1 MMWLLNVDP
10 AVVER
15 ERFRTTDALLSEAP
29 GDAVDRERQ
38 KRLDKERFAAR
49 DRERDAHRREE
60 IAAEKR
66 HWEALVR
73 EYKARRDAG
82 PSSYREAA

>member
-1 MMWLLNVDP
+1 MWLLNVDP

-15 ERFRTTDALLSEAP
+15 ERFRTTAALRDEIP
-29 GDAVDRERQ
+29 GCAVDRARQ
-38 KRLDKERFAAR
+38 AHWAVVRHAAR
-49 DRERDAHRREE
+49 DRERNAHRREE

-66 HWEALVR
+66 HWEALVS